1 MCLISPISCCH
12 LPFAP
17 LGQVNEWT
25 AKSSPFSIHGRLSE
39 FFRSIAAKIL
49 KNPYRQWR
57 SKFARRGGKPKFKI
71 TEKFLY
77 WKLGPHFVS
86 VVIQRMFSSWVRQRT
101 LWFLFV
107 VSILSFH
114 SSIKSTFLVNKELLC
129 LYDKQNNTWL
139 LVDMKCLFS
148 CSTRH
153 LPRSLRSRVGYRFKH
168 SKRNPISTRASILYL
183 SQCPPTDVAQKLS

>member
-1 MCLISPISCCH
+1 MFVYIFSFIYKVDFSWKVKRYCAYLMNEMINCCLVARSCIILYLSFKLRCYTRISSLKKSRNNTWKNTIIFYVCLISPISCCH

-57 SKFARRGGKPKFKI
+57 SKFARRGGKQKFKI

-107 VSILSFH
+107 VSILSF
-114 SSIKSTFLVNKELLC
+114 SFINK
-129 LYDKQNNTWL
+129 
-139 LVDMKCLFS
+139 VDFS
-148 CSTRH
+148 R
-153 LPRSLRSRVGYRFKH
+153 
-168 SKRNPISTRASILYL
+168 
-183 SQCPPTDVAQKLS
+183 Q